1 MKDVKTIVDHL
12 KDNDL
17 FKISLSSKEFFHSNV
32 LAWLLEKNPEIAKL
46 FMPRDEDGYKFVRVM
61 RENHHF
67 DLILVFIP
75 NNENVPANLEEIFP
89 NFGKTDRTI
98 ENNDLIESLKKCRF
112 VVVENKFKSIPYADQ
127 LSKYDDKIEKDEVVF
142 VRNKKKVPV
151 ISMNKKN
158 ATCYLL
164 SFDDNFE
171 YKQWNNVSYKKLFEM
186 LTNTPCKDP
195 FSKEFVKCYKEFL
208 DRVLELA
215 DNIQESISE
224 AADPFPKPDDI
235 NELKKIHMD
244 DFYTKLW
251 FSILLKK
258 IKICEKFKLDVKERG
273 YTRNCGLLD
282 FKIEGDY
289 HVWYGIQI
297 QNNQFRIIVEP
308 KYGYIWKDRTCLEE
322 KIKEYCEDILDRM
335 KKSSENHYIFSNT
348 KDLCAFGEF
357 KYEYIYIGESKKRQK
372 IKSIEELTAMINNGL
387 DAISQSPL
395 KNLEAKA
402 EEKNKIKNETD
413 KDANL

>member
-12 KDNDL
+12 KKNDL

-32 LAWLLEKNPEIAKL
+32 LAWLLEKNHDIAKL
-46 FMPRDEDGYKFVRVM
+46 FMPRDEKGTTLDGYKFVRVM

-98 ENNDLIESLKKCRF
+98 DNDLIESLKKCRF
-112 VVVENKFKSIPYADQ
+112 VVVENKFKSIPYTNQ
-127 LSKYDDKIEKDEVVF
+127 LEEYDKKIEEVIF
-142 VRNKKKVPV
+142 VRNKKKEPV
-151 ISMNKKN
+151 ISMKNN

-171 YKQWNNVSYKKLFEM
+171 YEQWNNVSYKDLSKM
-186 LTNTPCKDP
+186 LTNTLWKNP
-195 FSKEFVKCYKEFL
+195 FSKEFLKCYKEFL

-273 YTRNCGLLD
+273 YSRNCGLLD
-282 FKIEGDY
+282 FKIEGENN
-289 HVWYGIQI
+289 VWYGIQI

-308 KYGYIWKDRTCLEE
+308 KYGYIWKDRTCFEE
-322 KIKEYCEDILDRM
+322 KIKKYCQDILDRM
-335 KKSSENHYIFSNT
+335 NKSSENHYIFLNT
-348 KDLCAFGEF
+348 KDLCAFGDF
-357 KYEYIYIGESKKRQK
+357 KYEYIYIGESKKTQK
-372 IKSIEELTAMINNGL
+372 IKSVAELTAMINNGL

-395 KNLEAKA
+395 KNLEAK
-402 EEKNKIKNETD
+402 KISQPIPNYS
-413 KDANL
+413 